1 MRRFNGTAGAASI
14 LPRFDSQTVTVRS
27 RSMVKD
33 DGTRLRLSVA
43 VWAYVQAHSVARQKL
58 AGWNGLRL
66 GTEKAQSS
74 VTRTRRMGSAEF
86 AGAKLQIPNACSV
99 CELRYG
105 SAAHDTGS
113 DFALLS
119 LS

>member
-43 VWAYVQAHSVARQKL
+43 VWGYVQAHSVARQKL
-58 AGWNGLRL
+58 AGWNGLCL
-66 GTEKAQSS
+66 GTEKAQSQS
-74 VTRTRRMGSAEF
+74 PALDEWAPRSLQVQSSKSRTR
-86 AGAKLQIPNACSV
+86 
-99 CELRYG
+99 
-105 SAAHDTGS
+105 AAV
-113 DFALLS
+113 AN
-119 LS
+119 